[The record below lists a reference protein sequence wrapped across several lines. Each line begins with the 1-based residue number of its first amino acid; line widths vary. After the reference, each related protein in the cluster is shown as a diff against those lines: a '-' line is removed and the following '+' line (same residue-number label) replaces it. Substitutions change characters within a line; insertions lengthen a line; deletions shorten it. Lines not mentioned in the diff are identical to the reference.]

1 MVFYVRVVGPYDRI
15 DTSPEV
21 LEEEPEAEEGDT
33 EIPIL
38 ADEAS
43 PDDEQQKDSR
53 KYVSDR
59 VLVVT

>member
-1 MVFYVRVVGPYDRI
+1 MLYVRVVGPYDGI

-53 KYVSDR
+53 KYVRDR
-59 VLVVT
+59 VQRV